1 MAPLHLP
8 RFRLECIPW
17 RDGGGETGAK
27 VAQCGWLS
35 AANGMKDGSGSES
48 ER

>member
-8 RFRLECIPW
+8 RSRLEGVPW
-17 RDGGGETGAK
+17 RDGGGETRAK
-27 VAQCGWLS
+27 VAQRSCLS
-35 AANGMKDGSGSES
+35 AADGMKDGSGGKA